1 MTEDTESPRAG
12 IDFDP
17 VKLVTEVNRSFDGF
31 NFTIQ
36 AVRPP
41 EDYAGDV
48 KKWFTDKEEAD
59 KRGLSFDDPPPS
71 IGTLGSATFVHCD
84 GENGDSGFVLRLSM
98 QAESGRP
105 FVIFI
110 EESDMQP
117 EMGVWDR
124 PDVETSIA
132 DNLAFW
138 TMERICH
145 SVVEDLD
152 GREIRSGKWM
162 KTWT

>member
-17 VKLVTEVNRSFDGF
+17 AKLVAEVNRSFEGF

-41 EDYAGDV
+41 KDYPGSV
-48 KKWFTDKEEAD
+48 KKWLDAKDHAQNQ
-59 KRGLSFDDPPPS
+59 GLPFDDPPPS
-71 IGTLGSATFVHCD
+71 IGTLGAATFVHCD
-84 GENGDSGFVLRLSM
+84 GESRDSGFVLRLEMKS
-98 QAESGRP
+98 ESGRP

-117 EMGVWDR
+117 EMGEWDG
-124 PDVETSIA
+124 PDIEKSIA
-132 DNLAFW
+132 DNLAMW
-138 TMERICH
+138 TMERIVH